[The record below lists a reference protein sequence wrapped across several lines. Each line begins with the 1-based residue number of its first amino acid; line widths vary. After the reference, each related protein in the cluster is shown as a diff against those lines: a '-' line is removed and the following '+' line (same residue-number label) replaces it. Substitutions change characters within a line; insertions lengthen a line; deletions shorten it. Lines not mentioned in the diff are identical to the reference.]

1 MIAFDK
7 SEPKVAK
14 LRANCEKLGIQCV
27 KSFIND
33 GVKSLDSEKH
43 YGGENSKCMLL
54 SKIMQFL
61 DNWL

>member
-27 KSFIND
+27 KSFIYD

-43 YGGENSKCMLL
+43 SGGENSKCM
-54 SKIMQFL
+54 
-61 DNWL
+61 

>member
-27 KSFIND
+27 KSFICD
-33 GVKSLDSEKH
+33 GVKSLDSKKH
-43 YGGENSKCMLL
+43 YGEENSKCMLL